1 MSAWGWVEALEGAVP
16 AHCGKCLESGRVS
29 LDRML
34 FLFYFD
40 LKVASLGAVWVAF
53 YVIFAQMLQAR
64 DLVGIRAI
72 WRPVSDPAAL

>member
-1 MSAWGWVEALEGAVP
+1 
-16 AHCGKCLESGRVS
+16 
-29 LDRML
+29 ML